1 MTNALAEM
9 TSFEFYKTKN
19 ELPQGSYL
27 IIEHDGSKNVVTLDE
42 NGCEEWLDV
51 SAYEE
56 REEELFKDLFWAN
69 DGLDLMYGED

>member
-19 ELPQGSYL
+19 ELQQGSYL
-27 IIEHDGSKNVVTLDE
+27 IIEHDGSKNIVTLDE
-42 NGCEEWLDV
+42 YGVESWLDV

-56 REEELFKDLFWAN
+56 REAALVKDLFWAN
-69 DGLDLMYGED
+69 DGLDLMYGDD

>member
-1 MTNALAEM
+1 MSNALAEM
-9 TSFEFYKTKN
+9 TAFEFYKTKK

-42 NGCEEWLDV
+42 YGCEKWMDV

-56 REEELFKDLFWAN
+56 SEAELIRDLQWAN